1 MTNREKIVGN
11 VGVWPLKLL
20 AKRWVCSDTAIRD
33 REKAGLLKQCEGVP
47 GVCYTGASVAEREG
61 CAGNQNPMSPFER
74 RKLEMRIRELE
85 KQLES
90 YEDQFYFL
98 ADALERARTSIERRE
113 KQRDEKARRST
124 VWTDGGS
131 RHPAGGVHPRHS
143 GTREGNGDVY

>member
-1 MTNREKIVGN
+1 MTNREEIVGS
-11 VGVWPLKLL
+11 VGVWPLNLL

-33 REKAGLLKQCEGVP
+33 REKARLLKRCEGVP
-47 GVCYTGASVAEREG
+47 GVCYTAASVAEREG
-61 CAGNQNPMSPFER
+61 WDGNQNPMSPFER
-74 RKLEMRIRELE
+74 RKLE

-124 VWTDGGS
+124 VWTGGGS

>member
-33 REKAGLLKQCEGVP
+33 REKAGLLKRCEGVP

-131 RHPAGGVHPRHS
+131 RHPAGGRTSSPLRHQ
-143 GTREGNGDVY
+143 RRKW